1 MKKLALLLGVLF
13 VLSSL
18 AACAEPQPA
27 APPQQTPAEQN
38 DNGLG
43 QTAFMQAILQSAE
56 NQDNITPELRQK
68 YNLMA
73 RDFYFCYLPEFN
85 DYAQAVEAAAGP
97 FVFYTLWPV
106 QENPVPQYEIEQKLA
121 ELFVGFEQAPPF
133 VHQDFGRYAW
143 YEDGCY
149 TLPPEGC
156 PDFKREF
163 YLLTSLEVKPA
174 PDGSDQIYVFC
185 TATNYYFNDIEVYE
199 PGPDELWLHEQATAL
214 GLDDL
219 EAAKYLLAD
228 GSLSE
233 LEPQIVIQ
241 TVLVIDNQEQTAK
254 ILSNNYL

>member
-1 MKKLALLLGVLF
+1 MKKLALLLCALLA
-13 VLSSL
+13 LSSL

-27 APPQQTPAEQN
+27 APPQETPTEQN
-38 DNGLG
+38 TNSLG
-43 QTAFMQAILQSAE
+43 QTAFVQSILQSTE
-56 NQDNITPELRQK
+56 NQNNITPELRQQ

-73 RDFYFCYLPEFN
+73 RNFYFCYLPEFN
-85 DYAQAVEAAAGP
+85 DYAEAVAANAGS

-106 QENPVPQYEIEQKLA
+106 QENPVPQYEIEQKLSD
-121 ELFVGFEQAPPF
+121 LFVGFDQAPPF

-156 PDFKREF
+156 PDFEREF
-163 YLLTSLEVKPA
+163 YLLHGLEINPA
-174 PDGSDQIYVFC
+174 PNGSDQTYLFC

-199 PGPDELWLHEQATAL
+199 PGPDEQWLHEKATAL

-219 EAAKYLLAD
+219 DAANQLLAD
-228 GSLSE
+228 GGLSE
-233 LEPQIVIQ
+233 LEPKLVLQTVIVIN
-241 TVLVIDNQEQTAK
+241 NQDQTAK